1 VPGASDIYITGSGIS
16 EEQFYVGINET
27 ESSSAVYSN
36 AEANDFVAE
45 GNPTIGSIE
54 FDIYVP
60 IATANA
66 LTDEP
71 PDTAPNIS
79 QNRENIIRQ
88 IADLYTYA
96 GINYN
101 IITY

>member
-1 VPGASDIYITGSGIS
+1 M
-16 EEQFYVGINET
+16 FYVGLASVN
-27 ESSSAVYSN
+27 SSEAVYAN
-36 AEANDFVAE
+36 GEAFRFVQAL
-45 GNPTIGSIE
+45 NITNTGSE

-60 IATANA
+60 ITTANA
-66 LTDEP
+66 LTNEP

-96 GINYN
+96 GINYQ